1 MTVEQIKTYLNA
13 KVNEYTLKVA
23 ELEKELIKNQD
34 NEKLLAELNGYKWI
48 KEDTIETYN
57 ALFKNG
63 GEN

>member
-57 ALFKNG
+57 DLFKNG
-63 GEN
+63 CEK

>member
-23 ELEKELIKNQD
+23 ELEKELIKNPD
-34 NEKLLAELNGYKWI
+34 NERLSAELNGYKWI

-57 ALFKNG
+57 DLFKNG